1 MSSPQLQLVLW
12 ILQPLLLLPVAVVMF
27 RRKQHK
33 EFPVFFGF
41 AIVQIAIFC
50 VEFPIYQLADY
61 HAYFFTFWVASI
73 INLILDF
80 KILHEIFLDIFRPY
94 HALKDLGTALFK
106 WAALIM
112 ILVSAVLISTN
123 PIWNDPVGRSV
134 LLLQRCM
141 RVIQC
146 GLVLFLLAFC
156 SHLSVSWRRQS
167 FGLACGFGIF
177 AATELIM
184 TALFS
189 GGHVSNEIMNIV
201 EMAGYNFAVF
211 VWLFY
216 SVLNRREL
224 SVPVL
229 IPQRWDNALM
239 ELHPHSEPDS
249 LIPMF
254 EHMVDR
260 AFSRTQDPR
269 HA

>member
-1 MSSPQLQLVLW
+1 
-12 ILQPLLLLPVAVVMF
+12 
-27 RRKQHK
+27 
-33 EFPVFFGF
+33 
-41 AIVQIAIFC
+41 
-50 VEFPIYQLADY
+50 
-61 HAYFFTFWVASI
+61 
-73 INLILDF
+73 
-80 KILHEIFLDIFRPY
+80 
-94 HALKDLGTALFK
+94 
-106 WAALIM
+106 
-112 ILVSAVLISTN
+112 
-123 PIWNDPVGRSV
+123 
-134 LLLQRCM
+134 
-141 RVIQC
+141 
-146 GLVLFLLAFC
+146 
-156 SHLSVSWRRQS
+156 
-167 FGLACGFGIF
+167 LACGFGIF